1 MPPQAKKVELKS
13 TRMEEGDD
21 VHLDGEWLHSPTQ
34 KKNHPASVT
43 DLGRTQSEKKH
54 WRRSACCVERPSIVL
69 KGYEYRGSDG

>member
-34 KKNHPASVT
+34 KKKHPASVM
-43 DLGRTQSEKKH
+43 DLGRTQSEKKQKTAGDALPAVSNVPQ
-54 WRRSACCVERPSIVL
+54 RL
-69 KGYEYRGSDG
+69 